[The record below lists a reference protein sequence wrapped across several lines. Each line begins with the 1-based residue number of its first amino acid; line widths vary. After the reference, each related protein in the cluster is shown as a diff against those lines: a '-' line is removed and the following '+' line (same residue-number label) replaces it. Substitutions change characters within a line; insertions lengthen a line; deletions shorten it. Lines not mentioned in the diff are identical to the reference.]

1 MIFFGGLSQANPP
14 VAPGSRFV
22 RSLLL
27 GLLLVC
33 AAFRSAWAADPSPDR
48 VDVLY
53 FHRTARCH
61 GCLDMEAFAAEAVA
75 RFPAEREAGRLTWR
89 AINLDDPD
97 QRHFEQD
104 YALEFNSVVLSRR
117 ASGREEAWTNL
128 PAVWPLVGDRSNFV
142 AYVEMEIGAQL
153 DRLPAAGAEVP
164 QESLAGFPIDAAAR
178 SVYISPHD
186 EIYRPRS
193 LPEPVRRGRRPA
205 PH

>member
-1 MIFFGGLSQANPP
+1 MNRRLIFSF
-14 VAPGSRFV
+14 
-22 RSLLL
+22 L

-33 AAFRSAWAADPSPDR
+33 TAFPSVWAADPSPDR

-53 FHRTARCH
+53 FHRTLRCP

-75 RFPAEREAGRLTWR
+75 RFPAERDAGRLTWR

-117 ASGREEAWTNL
+117 ASGREAVWTNL
-128 PAVWPLVGDRSNFV
+128 PDVWPLVGDRSNFV

-153 DRLPAAGAEVP
+153 DRLPVVGAEIP
-164 QESLAGFPIDAAAR
+164 
-178 SVYISPHD
+178 
-186 EIYRPRS
+186 
-193 LPEPVRRGRRPA
+193 
-205 PH
+205 

>member
-75 RFPAEREAGRLTWR
+75 RFPAARDAGRLTWR
-89 AINLDDPD
+89 AINLDDSD
-97 QRHFEQD
+97 QRHFERD

-117 ASGREEAWTNL
+117 SGGREAAWTNL
-128 PAVWPLVGDRSNFV
+128 PAAWSFVGDRSNFV
-142 AYVEMEIGAQL
+142 AYVEMEIAAQL
-153 DRLPAAGAEVP
+153 DRLPAAGAGVP
-164 QESLAGFPIDAAAR
+164 
-178 SVYISPHD
+178 
-186 EIYRPRS
+186 
-193 LPEPVRRGRRPA
+193 
-205 PH
+205 